1 MIAIVDYNMGN
12 LQSVLN
18 AFRLLGSEV
27 VATQKKEDFQ
37 KAKAIVLPG
46 VGAFKDGMQN
56 LEKLGFVPLLE
67 EEVLHKKKPFLG
79 ICLGMQ
85 LLATTGTEYGNYP
98 GLGWVKGITDRL
110 KPENNSYKVPHM
122 GWNNLEIK
130 KHNGLFKDIEQNA
143 VYYFVHSYSLQPVA
157 EEQDI
162 ITTTCFHGQEIVA
175 SVEKDN
181 IFGVQ
186 FHPEKSQGAGLK
198 LLENFVSLCSK
209 ND

>member
-1 MIAIVDYNMGN
+1 MIAVVDYNMGN

-18 AFRLLGSEV
+18 AFRLLGQEAV
-27 VATQKKEDFQ
+27 LTQKAEDL
-37 KAKAIVLPG
+37 KNAKAIVLPG
-46 VGAFKDGMQN
+46 VGAFGDGMKN
-56 LEKLGFVPLLE
+56 LEKFGLVPLLE
-67 EEVLHKKKPFLG
+67 EEVLEKKKPFLG

-85 LLATTGTEYGNYP
+85 LLATTGTEYGNYQ

-110 KPENNSYKVPHM
+110 KPENDSYKVPHM
-122 GWNNLEIK
+122 GWNNITIGK
-130 KHNGLFKDIEQNA
+130 QGGLFKDIEQDA
-143 VYYFVHSYSLQPVA
+143 VYYFVHSYSLQPDASEEGVA
-157 EEQDI
+157 
-162 ITTTCFHGQEIVA
+162 TSTCFHGQEIVA
-175 SVEKDN
+175 SIEKDN

>member
-18 AFRLLGSEV
+18 AFRLLGNEV
-27 VATQKKEDFQ
+27 VATQKKEDF
-37 KAKAIVLPG
+37 KAARAIVLPG
-46 VGAFKDGMQN
+46 VGAFKDGMRN
-56 LEKLGFVPLLE
+56 LEKLGLIPILE
-67 EEVLHKKKPFLG
+67 EEVLRKKKPFLG

-85 LLATTGTEYGNYP
+85 LLATTGKEYGDYP
-98 GLGWVKGITDRL
+98 GLGWVKGVTDRL
-110 KPENNSYKVPHM
+110 KPENDSYKVPHM
-122 GWNNLEIK
+122 GWNNVQIK
-130 KHNGLFKDIEQNA
+130 KQEGLFRDIEQDA
-143 VYYFVHSYSLQPVA
+143 VYYFVHSYSLQPDISG
-157 EEQDI
+157 QDI
-162 ITTTCFHGQEIVA
+162 VTSTCFHGQEIA
-175 SVEKDN
+175 SSIEKGN